1 MVDCPLV
8 LIKWEDSAQ
17 PVAAWQYI
25 SDIGELSVVKCQSV
39 GFLVHDDDGIKMLAP
54 NVGDLDGP
62 HAQAS
67 GVIRISARCVTEI
80 RRLSVGRR
88 VTSSCPAP
96 SAYPAAE

>member
-1 MVDCPLV
+1 MEDFPLV

-25 SDIGELSVVKCQSV
+25 SDIDDPSVVECQSV
-39 GFLVHDDDGIKMLAP
+39 GFLVHDDDTVKMLAP
-54 NVGDLDGP
+54 NVGDLDGE

-67 GVIRISARCVTEI
+67 GVFRIPTRCVTEI

-88 VTSSCPAP
+88 IISSSC
-96 SAYPAAE
+96 SSS